1 MTTKPPRW
9 SPPKEDP
16 TPPKA
21 IEGLYALKA
30 LLEKELQDT
39 VVQLDDIVRRRDL
52 LRKRAGRGE
61 S

>member
-9 SPPKEDP
+9 SPPKDNP

-21 IEGLYALKA
+21 LDGLYALQA
-30 LLEKELQDT
+30 MLEKELQDT
-39 VVQLDDIVRRRDL
+39 VVQLDEMVRRRDQ